1 MSIATK
7 RGDGGETG
15 LAGGIRVRKTHP
27 RVECY
32 GTIDELIS
40 QMGFA
45 RSICG
50 DEEVRDRVK
59 TIQRELYK
67 VGSAIATPPESRKSP
82 PDITSAMVDALEAEV
97 HRIEA
102 TPGVLGDWSLPGET
116 PEGAALDVART
127 ICRRGERLAAGLA
140 EAGVVQNPNIL
151 AYLNRLSDVLW
162 LLARLLEARKGVD
175 SSLRGKDDTGPRW
188 SRAW

>member
-7 RGDGGETG
+7 RGDGGQTG
-15 LAGGIRVRKTHP
+15 LSGGIRVSKTHP

-45 RSICG
+45 RSICH
-50 DEEVRDRVK
+50 DADIATRVER
-59 TIQRELYK
+59 IQRELYK
-67 VGSAIATPPESRKSP
+67 VGSAIATPPESKKTP
-82 PDITSAMVDALEAEV
+82 PEITAAMVDALEAEV

-102 TPGVLGDWSLPGET
+102 EPGVLADWSLPGGA
-116 PEGAALDVART
+116 PDAAALDVART
-127 ICRRGERLAAGLA
+127 VCRRAERLATALV
-140 EAGVVQNPNIL
+140 EAGIIQNPNIL

-162 LLARLLEARKGVD
+162 LFGRLVEARLGVD
-175 SSLRGKDDTGPRW
+175 STLRTTEKAGPRW